1 MLNSS
6 GPSSCTHQWVLGD
19 AQERVRIWKAFVRFC
34 LSTLLDSIF
43 QRFLSQ
49 MQSPYIS
56 TYSFFQDLFSFS
68 FVPTRSCID
77 IIFYEGTMH
86 ASCLVSQKSSVLMG
100 TFKIICWPQ
109 PFLNSAWF
117 SPSLFEKKMRGYNKN
132 SPWQSRTIK
141 NYDDCTAELM
151 FDVSIP
157 YIVISIKWKRER
169 LNAALIIWD
178 PIGRYMLF

>member
-1 MLNSS
+1 MLSSS
-6 GPSSCTHQWVLGD
+6 GPSSRTHQWVLGD
-19 AQERVRIWKAFVRFC
+19 AQEWVRIWKAFVRFC

-49 MQSPYIS
+49 MQSPYVS
-56 TYSFFQDLFSFS
+56 TYSFSRTCSHFPLYPQEVVLTSSFMKELCM
-68 FVPTRSCID
+68 PLAW
-77 IIFYEGTMH
+77 YGKNH
-86 ASCLVSQKSSVLMG
+86 VLMG

-117 SPSLFEKKMRGYNKN
+117 SPSLFEKKMRGYDNN

-141 NYDDCTAELM
+141 NYNDCTAELM

-157 YIVISIKWKRER
+157 YIVISFKWKRER
-169 LNAALIIWD
+169 LNAAFITWD
-178 PIGRYMLF
+178 PIGRYMLS